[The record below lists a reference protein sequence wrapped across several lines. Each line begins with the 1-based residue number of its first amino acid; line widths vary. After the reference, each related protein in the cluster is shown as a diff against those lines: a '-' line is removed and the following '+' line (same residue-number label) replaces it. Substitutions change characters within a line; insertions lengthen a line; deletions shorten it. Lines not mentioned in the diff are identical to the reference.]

1 MSNRLLRALTAMTL
15 ATWIAAS
22 ADAASSTPPS
32 VTTWRY
38 DIGRTGQNQSET
50 VLTPS
55 NVKSSSFG
63 KLYSY
68 VVDGYVYAQPLYLPG
83 LVISGQ
89 AHNTVFIA
97 TQHDS
102 VYAFDA
108 DHSQQLWKASL
119 IDTAHGATGGATTV
133 PSGDIASSDI
143 VPEIGITGTP
153 VIDPTTNTLYV
164 AAKSK
169 ESGNYVYR
177 LHALDV
183 HTGNEKSG
191 SPVVIQTQV
200 PGNGV
205 GSVSGEVSFIPQW
218 ELQRTGLLLMDGNVF
233 VGFGAHGDNGP
244 YHGWLLS
251 YNATTLAQV
260 AVFNSSPN
268 GKGNGIWQSG
278 EGLSADVVNGVPRL
292 FIVTGNFFDTGAG
305 PSNPTA
311 PYTDTENYSN
321 AIVRFDITGGGLVIS
336 DEWSPFDSDALS
348 AADQDQTSGGALLL
362 PDQAGANVHEL
373 VQVGKNGRI
382 EVLDRDDLGGFSTSR
397 NLVLQEIAGR
407 VSGLWSTPAYW
418 NGMVYFWGSGDY
430 LKQFSLSSGRLSP
443 TPLAIG
449 TIKSQFPGTS
459 PVVSSNGASN
469 GILWGIRSD
478 GYSSDAPAILYAYSA
493 TNIETMLYASTQNAA
508 RDAAGRAVK
517 MTVPM
522 VVNGKVY
529 VGAQSEVDVYGLL
542 AGVTPDAPAP
552 TFSPA
557 PGVYAS
563 AQSVK
568 LSDTLSGAAIHYTTD
583 GTPPTTSSALYS
595 GGPIAVNSSMTLEAI
610 AVASGYNESSISSAM
625 YTIGSAPTI
634 NFSNGFASVAGLT
647 LNGSA
652 VNSDDSRLQLTTGAP
667 NQSGSFFWSTPV
679 NIQSFVTD
687 FQFQLSGSPP
697 LADGITFTIQAYAPT
712 ALGPL
717 GGGLGY
723 GPDRPSSA
731 RGIPNSMAIKFD
743 IYNNA
748 GEGTDSTGLYL
759 NGASPTTPAIDL
771 SNSGISLSSGD
782 VISAHL
788 TYDGATLNLT
798 LNDVVA
804 AKTYTTSFP
813 IDLPETIGASAA
825 YVGFT
830 GGTGGLTSSQK
841 ILGWTFFS
849 QSTLPSVSYPTTS
862 LPAQS
867 SGPGF
872 REIAWTGFPDGTGT
886 ILDATKIGDSVTY
899 TVNVAQPGTYDLHVS
914 TKNFNI
920 RGIWQLSV
928 DGIEVGPPVDEYS
941 ATESYG
947 NYDLGTLVIGAA
959 GKHSFKFMVT
969 GRNASSGDFKI
980 AFDDLRL
987 DTL

>member
-1 MSNRLLRALTAMTL
+1 MSNRSRGKLAAVTL
-15 ATWIAAS
+15 VVWTVTNANAAGAT
-22 ADAASSTPPS
+22 PS

-38 DIGRTGQNQSET
+38 DIGRTGQNQSEM

-55 NVKSSSFG
+55 NVNNSSFG
-63 KLYSY
+63 KLYTY
-68 VVDGYVYAQPLYLPG
+68 AVDGYVYAQPLYLPG

-89 AHNTVFIA
+89 AHNVVFIA

-119 IDTAHGATGGATTV
+119 IDSAHGATSGATTV
-133 PSGDIASSDI
+133 PSGDIDSSDI

-153 VIDPTTNTLYV
+153 VIDSSSNTLYV

-183 HTGNEKSG
+183 HTGNEKPG
-191 SPVVIQTQV
+191 SPVVIQAQV
-200 PGNGV
+200 PGNGI
-205 GSVSGEVSFIPQW
+205 GSASGTVSFIPQW

-260 AVFNSSPN
+260 AAFNSSPN

-278 EGLSADVVNGVPRL
+278 EGLAADVVNGVPRL
-292 FIVTGNFFDTGAG
+292 FIVTGNFFSTGAG
-305 PSNPTA
+305 ASNPTA
-311 PYTDTENYSN
+311 PYTDAQNYSN
-321 AIVRFDITGGGLVIS
+321 AIVRFDITGGGLLIS

-382 EVLDRDDLGGFSTSR
+382 EVLDRDDLGGFNTSS
-397 NLVLQEIAGR
+397 NQIAQEITGQ

-430 LKQFSLSSGRLSP
+430 LKQFSLSSGRLSQ
-443 TPLAIG
+443 TPLAVG
-449 TIKSQFPGTS
+449 TVKSQFPGTS
-459 PVVSSNGASN
+459 PVISSNNSSN

-478 GYSSDAPAILYAYSA
+478 GYTSGTPSILYAYSA
-493 TNIETMLYASTQNAA
+493 TNIGTMLYASTQNAA
-508 RDAAGRAVK
+508 RDAAGKAVK

-529 VGAQSEVDVYGLL
+529 VGAQGEVDVYGLL
-542 AGVTPDAPAP
+542 AAAPPAVPAP

-563 AQSVK
+563 AQSVR
-568 LSDTLSGAAIHYTTD
+568 LADTLSGAAIHYTTD
-583 GTPPTTSSALYS
+583 GTTPTTSSALYS
-595 GGPIAVNSSMTLEAI
+595 APIATNSSMTIEAV
-610 AVASGYNESSISSAM
+610 AVASGYTESSISSGT

-647 LNGSA
+647 LNGTA
-652 VNSDDSRLQLTTGAP
+652 ANSDDSRLQLTTGGAD
-667 NQSGSFFWSTPV
+667 QSGSFFWNAAV
-679 NIQSFVTD
+679 NIQSFTTD

-697 LADGITFTIQAYAPT
+697 IADGITFTIQADGPT
-712 ALGPL
+712 ELGPS

-723 GPDRPSSA
+723 GPDQPSGA
-731 RGIPNSMAIKFD
+731 RGIPNSMALKFD
-743 IYNNA
+743 VYNNA
-748 GEGTDSTGLYL
+748 GEGTDSTGLYV
-759 NGASPTTPAIDL
+759 NGASPTVPATDL
-771 SNSGISLSSGD
+771 SSSGISLSSGD
-782 VISAHL
+782 VLNAHL
-788 TYDGATLNLT
+788 AYDGAMLYLT
-798 LNDVVA
+798 LHDVVA
-804 AKTYTTSFP
+804 AKTFATRFP
-813 IDLPETIGASAA
+813 INLPQTIGANAA
-825 YVGFT
+825 YAGFT

-841 ILGWTFFS
+841 ILGWTLFS
-849 QSTLPSVSYPTTS
+849 QPKLPYVVYETQS
-862 LPAQS
+862 LAAQS
-867 SGPGF
+867 SGPVF
-872 REIAWTGFPDGTGT
+872 RTFWWGGFPDGTGT
-886 ILDATKIGDSVTY
+886 ILDATKTGDSVTY
-899 TVNVAQPGTYDLHVS
+899 TVKVAQPGTYDLHVT
-914 TKNFNI
+914 TKNWNT

-928 DGIEVGPPVDEYS
+928 DGTNLGSPVDEY
-941 ATESYG
+941 TPNETYG
-947 NYDLGTLVIGAA
+947 NYDLGPVVITTA
-959 GKHSFKFMVT
+959 GNHTFKFTVT
-969 GRNASSGDFKI
+969 GRNASSSSFGI

-987 DTL
+987 DTR